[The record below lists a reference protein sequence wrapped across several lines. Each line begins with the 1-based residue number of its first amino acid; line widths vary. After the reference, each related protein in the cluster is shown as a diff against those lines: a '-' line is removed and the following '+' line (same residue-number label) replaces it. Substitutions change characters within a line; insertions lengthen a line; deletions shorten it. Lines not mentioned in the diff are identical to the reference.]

1 MSGSKHDKSEGEG
14 PFQSDLERN
23 PGIGQSGGSFAT
35 GESPSL
41 AEGDNTTEGD
51 VENDPASDGSVRES
65 KLGHT
70 NS

>member
-1 MSGSKHDKSEGEG
+1 MSGSKHEKSDGES

-35 GESPSL
+35 GQPPSA

-51 VENDPASDGSVRES
+51 VENDPAPDGSIQED
-65 KLGHT
+65 KLGRT